1 MPLQPQKC
9 PGQSQD
15 PETGWAVSESGK
27 RSWPISRLPK
37 ILKMPMGNLEIDP
50 NPENAR
56 NIVTVCMLKILMLR
70 TWLRRHW
77 TALILVLLSFQMYC
91 IVTRYVFWYHCVDVL
106 LPYLTSMVNASLA
119 GSRSTTDFTETCYP
133 DATPEEDGSRH
144 C

>member
-1 MPLQPQKC
+1 
-9 PGQSQD
+9 
-15 PETGWAVSESGK
+15 
-27 RSWPISRLPK
+27 
-37 ILKMPMGNLEIDP
+37 MGNLEIDP

-77 TALILVLLSFQMYC
+77 TALTLVLLSFQMYY